1 MNAPESPSE
10 QTTPTPAQNAT
21 QGPIQDESIEAET
34 GLAGDLSRL
43 TVRANGE
50 PITTLADRGNVVA
63 IILLSAPFVV
73 IPIPGISTAVG
84 GVILALSVA
93 VMFSSNPWLPGWVR
107 RKSVSF
113 ETLSKLVNG
122 SKRVLKFM
130 QKFME
135 PRIAWFATPKLNWL
149 HGLSLV
155 AASVAL
161 MLPIPIPMN
170 NAPPAIGILLL
181 ALGLLERDGLMLL
194 IGHIYTWIMWL
205 ILIIVAIV
213 FWSAVSGYVTN
224 GWSKVSGLLGG

>member
-1 MNAPESPSE
+1 MRHESPM
-10 QTTPTPAQNAT
+10 QY
-21 QGPIQDESIEAET
+21 ESVDMET

-50 PITTLADRGNVVA
+50 PITIGAILATLADRGNVVA
-63 IILLSAPFVV
+63 IILLAAPFVV

-84 GVILALSVA
+84 AVVLALSVA
-93 VMFSSNPWLPGWVR
+93 VMFSTNPWLPGWVR

-113 ETLSKLVNG
+113 ETLTKLVNG

-130 QKFME
+130 QNFMR
-135 PRIAWFATPKLNWL
+135 PRISWLATPKLNWL

-155 AASVAL
+155 AATIAL

-170 NAPPAIGILLL
+170 NAPPAVGVLLL

-194 IGHIYTWIMWL
+194 IGHIYTWLMWL
-205 ILIIVAIV
+205 VLIIVGVV

-224 GWSKVSGLLGG
+224 AWSKVSGLLGG